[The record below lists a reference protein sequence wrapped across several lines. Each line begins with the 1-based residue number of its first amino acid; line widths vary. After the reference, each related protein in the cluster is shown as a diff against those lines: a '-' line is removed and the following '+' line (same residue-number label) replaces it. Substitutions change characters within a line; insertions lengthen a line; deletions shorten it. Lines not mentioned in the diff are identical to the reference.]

1 MKKIIFLGD
10 SITDADHNFSQKREG
25 EPSLGNGYVRQ
36 IADLLE
42 TKMPG
47 KTDIRNGGHDGFT
60 VQGLLRMLDYDCL
73 SRRPDVVS
81 ILIGSNDAAVCMNT
95 GRTPE
100 MISFAENYR
109 CLLGRIQE
117 KTEARLVCMGPFI
130 FPQPLEYSRWIP
142 IIREIEETE
151 RRIAGEHHALFLP
164 LHDLLNR
171 EAQRAGYD
179 GITPDGI
186 HLTWEGAGVVA
197 RTWIREVD
205 RAGIF
210 S

>member
-109 CLLGRIQE
+109 WDGYRRKQRPVLSAWAPLSFHSLWSTADGYRSFGKLRRRSEGSQGS
-117 KTEARLVCMGPFI
+117 TMPF
-130 FPQPLEYSRWIP
+130 SS
-142 IIREIEETE
+142 
-151 RRIAGEHHALFLP
+151 LF
-164 LHDLLNR
+164 
-171 EAQRAGYD
+171 
-179 GITPDGI
+179 T
-186 HLTWEGAGVVA
+186 TC
-197 RTWIREVD
+197 
-205 RAGIF
+205 
-210 S
+210 